1 MGSQHI
7 HSKGVVHRDIKPQNV
22 LIASDGTLKLTD
34 FGLARKVDASATSHG
49 VSGTLG
55 YMPPEAFAGGRSAA
69 VDIWASGVVAT
80 ELSSSEGPTDFV
92 RTEAQVQA
100 HVHSHM
106 YTHTHTCA
114 HARPCTHART
124 HARACTH
131 TVRMRA

>member
-80 ELSSSEGPTDFV
+80 ELSSSEAPTDLI
-92 RTEAQVQA
+92 RTEAQVR
-100 HVHSHM
+100 
-106 YTHTHTCA
+106 THLRACA
-114 HARPCTHART
+114 HAQT
-124 HARACTH
+124 HARAQVPACAHTH
-131 TVRMRA
+131 AHVTHSTHGPTL